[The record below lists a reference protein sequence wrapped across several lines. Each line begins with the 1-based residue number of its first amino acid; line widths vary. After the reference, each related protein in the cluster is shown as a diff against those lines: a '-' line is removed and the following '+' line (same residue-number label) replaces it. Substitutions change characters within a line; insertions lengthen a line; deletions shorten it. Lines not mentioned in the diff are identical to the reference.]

1 MSYIVKGYKPEKLF
15 NIFEDICKIPRGSG
29 NERGIARYIMDYAE
43 SRGLECFSDGAGNVF
58 VRKPGNGISTHDPVL
73 LQGHM
78 DMVCEKNADIVHD
91 FEKDPL
97 ELYVKDGYLSA
108 RGTTL
113 GADDGI
119 AVAIMLALLDEET
132 VPLELLFTVEEE
144 TGLAGAKF
152 FDCSVIRAES
162 MINIDSEEEGIV
174 TAGCAGG
181 VRTDI
186 SLPVSKVDCED
197 GAQFFTVKISGLAG
211 GHSGTDINSG
221 RMSAVALTGMILPY
235 IYAQSPFNI
244 VSVTCDGKDNA
255 IAREC
260 SFTVCCPEPDRLKES
275 VSMAES
281 ELKKT
286 LGANDQSFSVSC
298 SPEDLKNEDKTARK
312 MCDNL
317 TTKNVINILGLS
329 KKGVL
334 KMSNQIPGLVEHSQN
349 LGIVKTF
356 ENEIKFSFSTRS
368 SLEFQLDI
376 SCRELD
382 MLADL
387 TGAEITHHSRY
398 PGWEYNQK
406 SAIREKYIKAY
417 KNLYGKEPSVS
428 VIHAGLECGI
438 FSAEIENI
446 DIISIGP
453 DILDIHSPSERL
465 DLSSCERIWNTLIS
479 VLSE

>member
-29 NERGIARYIMDYAE
+29 NERGIARYIMDFAKN
-43 SRGLECFSDGAGNVF
+43 RGLECISDEAGNVF
-58 VRKPGNGISTHDPVL
+58 VRKPGKGASTHGPVL

-119 AVAIMLALLDEET
+119 AIAMMLALLDEET

-144 TGLAGAKF
+144 TGLAGAKL
-152 FDCSVIRAES
+152 FDCSVIKAKS
-162 MINIDSEEEGIV
+162 MVNIDSEEESIV

-181 VRTDI
+181 ARTDI
-186 SLPVSKVDCED
+186 SMTLSKVDCED
-197 GAQFFTVKISGLAG
+197 GAQLFTVKISGLAG

-221 RMSAVALTGMILPY
+221 RMSAVALTGMMLPY
-235 IYAQSPFNI
+235 LYAQCPFNI

-260 SFTVCCPEPDRLKES
+260 AFTVYCPDPDRLKAS
-275 VSMAES
+275 VRTAES

-286 LGANDQSFSVSC
+286 LCANDSAFSVSC
-298 SPEDLKNEDKTARK
+298 NPEDLKYGDKAARK
-312 MCDNL
+312 MCDSL
-317 TTKNVINILGLS
+317 TTKKVIDILGLS
-329 KKGVL
+329 KTGAL

-356 ENEIKFSFSTRS
+356 ENEIVFSFSTRS

-382 MLADL
+382 ILADL
-387 TGAEITHHSRY
+387 TGAEITHRSRY

-406 SAIREKYIKAY
+406 SSIREKYIKAY
-417 KNLYGKEPSVS
+417 QKLYGKELSVS

-438 FSAEIENI
+438 FAAKIKNM
-446 DIISIGP
+446 DIISVGP

-465 DLSSCERIWNTLIS
+465 DLLSCERVWNTLVS